1 LLEYLLS
8 KFPKSIRERVIKQ
21 WLQGMSRDQVAKVND
36 IGAGT
41 LSAIIKEAKEE
52 IPDIDLLRQVVV
64 VLKKNDLD
72 LSILS
77 SSIRIKNKLDEMGLN
92 EDRIESFIEN
102 IIIYCFKR
110 GLTAEKFLNI
120 VNKVC
125 ALSDNLG
132 MPLDQL
138 PNHIMQQQ
146 LELEQVKGETENAK
160 LKEHQVLQRYN
171 VTIDD
176 LEEYIRNKP
185 LIDHIKKL
193 EDQLKK
199 RTRKG
204 GSE

>member
-102 IIIYCFKR
+102 IIIYSFKR

>member
-1 LLEYLLS
+1 LHFNRSINDHHKANHAKSYKVIESRLLEYLLS
-8 KFPKSIRERVIKQ
+8 KFPKTIREQVIKQ

-41 LSAIIKEAKEE
+41 VSAIIKEAKEE
-52 IPDIDLLRQVVV
+52 IPDIDLLRQVAV
-64 VLKKNDLD
+64 VLKKNDLH

-92 EDRIESFIEN
+92 EDQIESFIEN

-125 ALSDNLG
+125 ALSDNLE
-132 MPLDQL
+132 MSVDQL

-160 LKEHQVLQRYN
+160 KNIKYCN
-171 VTIDD
+171 VTM
-176 LEEYIRNKP
+176 
-185 LIDHIKKL
+185 
-193 EDQLKK
+193 
-199 RTRKG
+199 
-204 GSE
+204 